1 MPTSTPVIVALLLVA
16 IAAGLLAG
24 WLLRSRRC
32 VREKRAVSAGWQQQ
46 LDAQQQENERIA
58 TQNTSLMDQV
68 RQQQEQTTAARSQAR
83 KLARELST
91 ARAAHAALQEQ
102 IREIR
107 GNLELAVVQRD
118 KLRSSAKSSSA
129 RNDSVASALR
139 ERDDKIARLKRELGR
154 WQERVPPLVE
164 RYRVRDLEAQELEIE
179 LERANNRLREL
190 QSGTGGGG
198 DGTRIESI
206 AKPPIGGM
214 DASNDQYDDDELED
228 APVSSGGDD
237 LKRIK
242 GIGPAIE
249 RTLKRLGIT
258 RFSQIAELS
267 DFDVDRVAD
276 ELRGFRSRIL
286 REDWIGQAR
295 LLQHESAGDSPP
307 GPA

>member
-1 MPTSTPVIVALLLVA
+1 MPTSLPVLAALLLVA

-46 LDAQQQENERIA
+46 IDAQQKENERIA

-91 ARAAHAALQEQ
+91 AREAHAGLQEQ

-107 GNLELAVVQRD
+107 GNLELAIVQRD
-118 KLRSSAKSSSA
+118 KLRSNARSSSA
-129 RNDSVASALR
+129 RSDSVVTALR

-190 QSGTGGGG
+190 QSDTGGN

-206 AKPPIGGM
+206 AEPPIGGM
-214 DASNDQYDDDELED
+214 DASNDQYDDDEHED
-228 APVSSGGDD
+228 APVPSGGDD